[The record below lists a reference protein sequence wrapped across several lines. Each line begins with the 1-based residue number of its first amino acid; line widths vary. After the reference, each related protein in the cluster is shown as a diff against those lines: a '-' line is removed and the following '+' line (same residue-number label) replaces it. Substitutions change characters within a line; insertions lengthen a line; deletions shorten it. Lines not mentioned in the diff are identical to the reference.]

1 MQRVVLTGSS
11 GLIGSALTTSLV
23 RSGLEVTRLVRR
35 PPRTAA
41 EVSWDPLAP
50 DGAISPDTLRGAD
63 AVIHLAGAAVADGRW
78 TEARKAQIRDS
89 RVRGTQ
95 ALVSVLGAMDSP
107 PGVLLCGSAIGWYGD
122 TGTREVDES
131 APAGSG
137 FLADV
142 VREWEAATEPAAKAG
157 IRVVNL
163 RSGLVLS
170 RRGGILARLVPL
182 FRLGL
187 GARLGPGTQYLS
199 WITLTDEV
207 GAIRFLLDRSEE
219 SGPVN
224 LTAPEPVTNAAFT
237 AALGAALHRPTVLR
251 VPAVALRAALGEVSS
266 ELLGSARVLP
276 RRLEQ
281 AGFSFR
287 HPEVSDALATELAPT
302 GPAD

>member
-1 MQRVVLTGSS
+1 MQRVVVTGSS
-11 GLIGSALTTSLV
+11 GLIGSAVATSLV

-50 DGAISPDTLRGAD
+50 DGGISPDALRSAD
-63 AVIHLAGAAVADGRW
+63 AVIHLAGAGVADGRW

-89 RVRGTQ
+89 RVQGTQ
-95 ALVSVLGAMDSP
+95 ALVSVLGAMDNP
-107 PGVLLCGSAIGWYGD
+107 PGVLLSGSAIGWYGD
-122 TGTREVDES
+122 TDGREVDES

-163 RSGLVLS
+163 RTGLVLS

-224 LTAPEPVTNAAFT
+224 LTAPQPVTNAAFT
-237 AALGAALHRPTVLR
+237 AALGTALHRPAVLR
-251 VPAVALRAALGEVSS
+251 VPAVALRTGLGEVSS

-287 HPEVSDALATELAPT
+287 HPEISGGMAAELAP
-302 GPAD
+302 GNPAS

>member
-1 MQRVVLTGSS
+1 VRRVVLTGSS
-11 GLIGSALTTSLV
+11 GLIGSALATSLV

-41 EVSWDPLAP
+41 EISWDPLAA
-50 DGAISPDTLRGAD
+50 DGAISPDALGGAD
-63 AVIHLAGAAVADGRW
+63 AVIHLAGAGIADGRW
-78 TEARKAQIRDS
+78 TETRKAQIRDS
-89 RVRGTQ
+89 RVLGTQ
-95 ALVSVLGAMDSP
+95 ALVSVLCAMDHP
-107 PGVLLCGSAIGWYGD
+107 PGVLLSASAIGWYGD
-122 TGTREVDES
+122 TGSREVDES

-137 FLADV
+137 FLAGLA
-142 VREWEAATEPAAKAG
+142 REWEAAAEPAAKAG

-163 RSGLVLS
+163 RSGIVVS
-170 RRGGILARLVPL
+170 RRGGMLARLVPL

-207 GAIRFLLDRSEE
+207 GAIRFLLDRSDQ

-224 LTAPEPVTNAAFT
+224 LTAPGPVSNAAFT
-237 AALGAALHRPTVLR
+237 AAMAAALHRPAVLR
-251 VPAVALRAALGEVSS
+251 VPAVALRTALGEVSS

-287 HPEVSDALATELAPT
+287 HPEISGALAAELAP
-302 GPAD
+302 GNSAP

>member
-11 GLIGSALTTSLV
+11 GLIGSAVTTSLV

-41 EVSWDPLAP
+41 EISWDPLAP
-50 DGAISPDTLRGAD
+50 DGGVSPGALSGAD
-63 AVIHLAGAAVADGRW
+63 AVIHLAGAGVADGRW

-89 RVRGTQ
+89 RVQGTQ
-95 ALVSVLGAMDSP
+95 ALVSMLGAMDNP
-107 PGVLLCGSAIGWYGD
+107 PGVLLSGSAIGWYGD
-122 TGTREVDES
+122 TGSREVDET
-131 APAGSG
+131 APAGSA

-142 VREWEAATEPAAKAG
+142 VREWEAATEPATKAG

-170 RRGGILARLVPL
+170 QRGGILARLLPL

-187 GARLGPGTQYLS
+187 GGRLGPGTQYLS

-224 LTAPEPVTNAAFT
+224 LTTPQPVSNAAFT
-237 AALGAALHRPTVLR
+237 AALAAALHRPALLR
-251 VPAVALRAALGEVSS
+251 VPAVALRAGLGEAAS
-266 ELLGSARVLP
+266 ELLGSARVRP

-287 HPEVSDALATELAPT
+287 HPDIAGALAAELAP
-302 GPAD
+302 GRPGN